1 MNKASK
7 NFKTE
12 KIMTGSRRPTN
23 IPPPSPER
31 NNDNDSEEEEDFEEE
46 EDLEIEERGD
56 SENDDSAASGATT
69 PLTREI
75 RSYEERNQEL
85 SRRLREFEEE
95 RRHQNDIQ
103 EGWKNAV
110 TFMEAKLSDLRE
122 KVEGVERDGA
132 TVMGRG
138 VGFTAEDLETIANIE
153 KEVEELRM
161 LIRGN
166 ERYESGS
173 DQQPE
178 VNNGEGSNMET
189 VDQTD
194 DTQTNAN

>member
-1 MNKASK
+1 
-7 NFKTE
+7 
-12 KIMTGSRRPTN
+12 MTGSRRPTN
-23 IPPPSPER
+23 IPPPSPEF
-31 NNDNDSEEEEDFEEE
+31 NNDSDSEEEEDLEAE
-46 EDLEIEERGD
+46 EDQEREEQGD
-56 SENDDSAASGATT
+56 DDSDASGATT

-110 TFMEAKLSDLRE
+110 IFMENQLSCLRE

-132 TVMGRG
+132 TM
-138 VGFTAEDLETIANIE
+138 VGERVNFTAEDLETIANIE
-153 KEVEELRM
+153 KEVEDLRM
-161 LIRGN
+161 LIRG
-166 ERYESGS
+166 GG
-173 DQQPE
+173 QPE
-178 VNNGEGSNMET
+178 AINDEGSSVET
-189 VDQTD
+189 IDQTD

>member
-1 MNKASK
+1 
-7 NFKTE
+7 
-12 KIMTGSRRPTN
+12 MTGSRRPTN
-23 IPPPSPER
+23 IPPPSPEL
-31 NNDNDSEEEEDFEEE
+31 NNDSDSGEE
-46 EDLEIEERGD
+46 EDLEEEEDQEREEQGD
-56 SENDDSAASGATT
+56 DDSDASGATT

-110 TFMEAKLSDLRE
+110 IFMENQLSCLRE

-132 TVMGRG
+132 TM
-138 VGFTAEDLETIANIE
+138 VGERVNFTAEDLETIANIE
-153 KEVEELRM
+153 KEVEDLRM
-161 LIRGN
+161 LIRGGGQDG
-166 ERYESGS
+166 SGLH
-173 DQQPE
+173 QQPE
-178 VNNGEGSNMET
+178 AINGEGSSMET
-189 VDQTD
+189 IDQTD

>member
-1 MNKASK
+1 
-7 NFKTE
+7 
-12 KIMTGSRRPTN
+12 MTGSRRPNN
-23 IPPPSPER
+23 IPPPSPKL
-31 NNDNDSEEEEDFEEE
+31 NNDNDSEEEEDIEREEQGNSE
-46 EDLEIEERGD
+46 NND
-56 SENDDSAASGATT
+56 SEASGATT

-75 RSYEERNQEL
+75 RSYEERNREL

-110 TFMEAKLSDLRE
+110 AFMEAKLSDLRE

-132 TVMGRG
+132 TVVGRG
-138 VGFTAEDLETIANIE
+138 VSFTAEDLETIANIE

-166 ERYESGS
+166 EQYRSGS

>member
-1 MNKASK
+1 
-7 NFKTE
+7 
-12 KIMTGSRRPTN
+12 MTGSRRPTS
-23 IPPPSPER
+23 IPPPSPEL
-31 NNDNDSEEEEDFEEE
+31 NNDSDSEEEEDLEAE
-46 EDLEIEERGD
+46 EDQEREEQGD
-56 SENDDSAASGATT
+56 DDSDASGATT

-110 TFMEAKLSDLRE
+110 IFMENQLSCLRE

-132 TVMGRG
+132 TM
-138 VGFTAEDLETIANIE
+138 VGERVNFTAEDLETIANIE
-153 KEVEELRM
+153 KEVEDLRM
-161 LIRGN
+161 LIRG
-166 ERYESGS
+166 SGQAIN
-173 DQQPE
+173 D
-178 VNNGEGSNMET
+178 EGSSMET
-189 VDQTD
+189 IDQTD

>member
-1 MNKASK
+1 
-7 NFKTE
+7 
-12 KIMTGSRRPTN
+12 MTGSRRPTN
-23 IPPPSPER
+23 IPPPSPEQ

-46 EDLEIEERGD
+46 EDLEREERGD

-110 TFMEAKLSDLRE
+110 TFMEAKLSCLRE
-122 KVEGVERDGA
+122 KIEGVERDGA
-132 TVMGRG
+132 TM
-138 VGFTAEDLETIANIE
+138 VGGSVNFTAEDLETIANIE
-153 KEVEELRM
+153 KEVEDLRM

-166 ERYESGS
+166 GQDESGS
-173 DQQPE
+173 AQQPE
-178 VNNGEGSNMET
+178 VIDDEGSNMEAI
-189 VDQTD
+189 DQTD

>member
-1 MNKASK
+1 
-7 NFKTE
+7 
-12 KIMTGSRRPTN
+12 MTGSLRPTD
-23 IPPPSPER
+23 IPPPSPDH
-31 NNDNDSEEEEDFEEE
+31 NNGNDSEEEEISEEE
-46 EDLEIEERGD
+46 EDLEREESGG
-56 SENDDSAASGATT
+56 SGNDDSAASGATT

-75 RSYEERNQEL
+75 RSYEERNREL

-95 RRHQNDIQ
+95 RCHQNDIQ

-132 TVMGRG
+132 TVLGRD
-138 VGFTAEDLETIANIE
+138 VGFTAQDLETIAGIE

-178 VNNGEGSNMET
+178 ANNGEGSNLET
-189 VDQTD
+189 ANQTD
-194 DTQTNAN
+194 DAQTNAN